1 MGEENKARV
10 IERTEAASWPRLRS
24 AMEMLDL
31 DQVWG
36 RGNVDLLNGPLTGF
50 LCSVR
55 CPGSVILA
63 THDYFKSPP
72 ADLGIV
78 VSGFHSPMEKE
89 VLRLLLRRK
98 HPVAWCPARGLGRM
112 RINPVMR
119 EGMDAGSVLII
130 SSFDPVVKRVD
141 TNKAAA
147 RNRFVAGLS
156 DRLII
161 PHAAPGSVLAMAQSQ
176 TDWPPTPV
184 IPIPSTIAPH
194 QAC

>member
-1 MGEENKARV
+1 MGEENKV
-10 IERTEAASWPRLRS
+10 QIIDLVEAAPWPRLAS
-24 AMEMLDL
+24 SMEALGVDRMWL
-31 DQVWG
+31 
-36 RGNVDLLNGPLTGF
+36 RGNAELLNGPLTGF
-50 LCSVR
+50 LCSIR

-72 ADLGIV
+72 ADFGTV
-78 VSGFHSPMEKE
+78 VSGFHSPLEKE

-98 HPVAWCPARGLGRM
+98 HPVVWCPARGLGSM

-119 EGMDAGSVLII
+119 EAMDAGSVLII
-130 SSFDPVVKRVD
+130 SSFGPLVKRVD

-176 TDWPPTPV
+176 NDWPPTPV